1 MTASVSA
8 KQDENLPLAKRRFD
22 IPFHRP
28 SVGEE
33 EVRAVADVVRSGW
46 LTTGSKCIE
55 FEEKFAHKIGV
66 KHALAVSSCTAALH
80 LALEALG
87 IGAGDEV
94 LVPTLTFA
102 ATAEVV
108 TYLKATPILVDSEPT
123 FLQIDPR
130 DARKKI
136 SRRTRAIIPVHFAG
150 ACADMSSV
158 MELAATYKLHV
169 LEDAAHAFP
178 ASYQGR
184 MVGTISPI
192 TAFSFYAT
200 KTITTGE
207 GGMAVTNSDELA
219 SRMRTMRLHGMSKD
233 AWKRYGPGGT
243 WRYEILDA
251 GFKYNLTDLQA
262 ALGIVQ
268 LARAE
273 LLRHK
278 REAVAARYT
287 ERLGGSDA
295 MTLPSAPADQ
305 THAWH
310 LYVIRLNTETIRAS
324 RDQIIDELREL
335 GIGTAVH
342 FIPLHYHPY
351 YQSRWNYR
359 IGDFPMAENYFER
372 CISLP
377 LFPDMTIDEIDYVVD
392 QLLAIITKYR
402 R

>member
-1 MTASVSA
+1 
-8 KQDENLPLAKRRFD
+8 
-22 IPFHRP
+22 
-28 SVGEE
+28 
-33 EVRAVADVVRSGW
+33 
-46 LTTGSKCIE
+46 
-55 FEEKFAHKIGV
+55 
-66 KHALAVSSCTAALH
+66 VSSCTAALH

-108 TYLKATPILVDSEPT
+108 TYLGATPVLVDSESS
-123 FLQIDPR
+123 FLNIDTR
-130 DARKKI
+130 NAESKI
-136 SRRTRAIIPVHFAG
+136 TRRTRAIIPVHFAG
-150 ACADMSSV
+150 VCADMFSV
-158 MELAATYKLHV
+158 ADLASTHNLSV
-169 LEDAAHAFP
+169 VEDAAHAFP
-178 ASYQGR
+178 ASYHGR

-207 GGMAVTNSDELA
+207 GGMAVTDNDQLA
-219 SRMRTMRLHGMSKD
+219 LRMRTMRLHGMSRD
-233 AWKRYGPGGT
+233 AWKRYAQGGT

-268 LARAE
+268 LAKAE
-273 LLRHK
+273 ALRQK

-287 ERLGGSDA
+287 QRLSGLDTL
-295 MTLPSAPADQ
+295 TLPSVSEDR

-310 LYVIRLNTETIRAS
+310 LYVVRLNTEVLS
-324 RDQIIDELREL
+324 VGRDQIIDELREQ

-351 YQSRWNYR
+351 YQLRFNYR
-359 IGDFPMAENYFER
+359 IGQFPVAERYFES

-377 LFPDMTIDEIDYVVD
+377 FFPDMTDDDINHVVD
-392 QLLAIITKYR
+392 RLRLITVR
-402 R
+402 HHR